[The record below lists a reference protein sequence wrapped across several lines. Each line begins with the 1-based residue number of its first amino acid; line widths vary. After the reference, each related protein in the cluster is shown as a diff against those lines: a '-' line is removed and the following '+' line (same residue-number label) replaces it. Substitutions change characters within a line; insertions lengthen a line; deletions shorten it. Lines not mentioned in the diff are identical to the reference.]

1 VIEGESNDF
10 SVSGLILKNFYP
22 KLSNMSLAFSRRLE
36 PRTRL
41 PFSQFASAA
50 PRDSPR
56 MLLGRHREVSGL
68 LKQLKKL
75 RMGSEAHGSIVSRKG
90 AKSDQG
96 RSAKASELP
105 LCKARRSGTL
115 VNRSSREHRHERGAS
130 KRDRGRFSFHQ
141 HRTGYAHEPCAMLP
155 QMLPRT

>member
-96 RSAKASELP
+96 GKS
-105 LCKARRSGTL
+105 
-115 VNRSSREHRHERGAS
+115 
-130 KRDRGRFSFHQ
+130 
-141 HRTGYAHEPCAMLP
+141 
-155 QMLPRT
+155 